1 MITRSMPTP
10 EASSNMIKTAID
22 PYRGPVSE
30 NDSERGSCSLI
41 GSANGVTI
49 YLEMTWKNRPD

>member
-1 MITRSMPTP
+1 
-10 EASSNMIKTAID
+10 MIKTAID

-30 NDSERGSCSLI
+30 IDSERGSCSLI